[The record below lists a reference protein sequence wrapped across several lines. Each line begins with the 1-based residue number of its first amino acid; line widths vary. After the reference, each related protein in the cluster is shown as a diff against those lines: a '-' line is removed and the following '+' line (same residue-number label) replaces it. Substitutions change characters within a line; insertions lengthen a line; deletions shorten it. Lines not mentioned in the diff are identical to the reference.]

1 MTPISAP
8 LRLLFLDSDT
18 RWSGR
23 ERWMVDAA
31 TGMSKRG
38 HAVLLA
44 GRPGSRLLDRATE
57 AGLQTRAARTGGV
70 RGVFALR
77 SLLAAQRP
85 DALFIGRDAEL
96 QDFCL
101 VTWWG
106 RRPLLF
112 QRRRN
117 DEGLAT
123 GGPTRLA
130 YGRCVTRFLHNGA
143 ARRALHLRE
152 DLVREVH
159 DGVDTSVE
167 PASIDRTAMRRRL
180 RLPRKTKIVLHVGEL
195 GPPQETTLRALAAT
209 RETDTPPTVAFI
221 GTGAAEPRLRDLC
234 HELGV
239 QERVL
244 WLGFRSNVEEYL
256 SAADLLVLPA
266 RGDDV
271 PRTVLEAMAHGLPV
285 VASTASG
292 AAAVIED
299 GNNGLLVPPD
309 DPAALAAAVQRLV
322 DDTPQADDLARR
334 GFETMRRHWSLEAML
349 DDLECLVYAHLL
361 RQQPHARR
369 PALFLDRDG
378 TLVDNVPYN
387 GDPEQVRLVPGAGR
401 ALRWVRDA
409 GIPMIVVSNQSGVA
423 RGLLSEADVQRVNA
437 RMRELL
443 RLSGSDV
450 DAIYVCT
457 HHPEHGP
464 ACRCRKPQPGL
475 LWRAAKE
482 LAIDLSASLMVG
494 DAQRDLEAGARA
506 GTQGVGFTSENTT
519 GIAPGERLYRSWTA
533 LVRDFLGALYC
544 GKQLDGSLR
553 DDAMQA
559 RATTPTRSG

>member
-1 MTPISAP
+1 MA
-8 LRLLFLDSDT
+8 
-18 RWSGR
+18 
-23 ERWMVDAA
+23 
-31 TGMSKRG
+31 KRG
-38 HAVLLA
+38 HAVVLA
-44 GRPGSRLLDRATE
+44 GRRGSRLLDRATE
-57 AGLQTRAARTGGV
+57 ASVQTRSVRTGGV
-70 RGVFALR
+70 RGVVALR

-96 QDFCL
+96 HDFCL
-101 VTWWG
+101 ATWWG

-117 DEGLAT
+117 DEEFAT
-123 GGPTRLA
+123 GRVTRLA

-143 ARRALHLRE
+143 VRRSPHLRE
-152 DLVREVH
+152 DLVREVR

-167 PASIDRTAMRRRL
+167 PASIDRSAMRRSL
-180 RLPRKTKIVLHVGEL
+180 RLPRKGKIVLHVGEL

-209 RETDTPPTVAFI
+209 READTPSTLAFI

-256 SAADLLVLPA
+256 SAADLLVLPTC
-266 RGDDV
+266 GDDV
-271 PRTVLEAMAHGLPV
+271 PRTALEAMAHGLPV

-292 AAAVIED
+292 AAVLIED
-299 GNNGLLVPPD
+299 GINGLLVPAD

-322 DDTPQADDLARR
+322 DDTPRADSFARR
-334 GFETMRRHWSLEAML
+334 GFETIRRHWSLEAML

-361 RQQPHARR
+361 RQQLPARR

-387 GDPEQVRLVPGAGR
+387 GDPEQVRLVPGVGR

-409 GIPMIVVSNQSGVA
+409 GFPMIVVSNQSGVA
-423 RGLLSEADVQRVNA
+423 QGLLSEADLQRVNA

-443 RLSGSDV
+443 QRTGSDV
-450 DAIYVCT
+450 DAIYVCP

-464 ACRCRKPQPGL
+464 ACKCRKPQPGL
-475 LWRAAKE
+475 LWRAAEE
-482 LAIDLSASLMVG
+482 LGIDLSASLMVG
-494 DAQRDLEAGARA
+494 DAPRDLEAGARA
-506 GTQGVGFTSENTT
+506 GTQRVGFSSEETT
-519 GIAPGERLYRSWTA
+519 QIAAGELLYRSWTA
-533 LVRDFLGALYC
+533 LVRDFLRALHS
-544 GKQLDGSLR
+544 GERLDASVR
-553 DDAMQA
+553 DDAQQS
-559 RATTPTRSG
+559 RASAPTRSG